1 MLSPRRVTGITVADM
16 SYSEKATVS
25 AVAALIQDDAGRI
38 LLCQQSGGH
47 HLWGLP
53 GGKMR
58 SAESPIH
65 AAVRDIRE
73 ETGTETDILDVVGIY
88 EVTGDG
94 CGEFMPDLVV
104 YVFRGRVTGE
114 VSLNA
119 PGRIGRLAWHSPEA
133 LPEPL
138 TVTTRAALAD
148 AAAGLSGVLRRLE
161 RDPEPALTDE
171 EQVSVT
177 V

>member
-1 MLSPRRVTGITVADM
+1 VRVTGITVTDM

-25 AVAALIQDDAGRI
+25 AVAALIQDSAGRI

-53 GGKMR
+53 GGKIR
-58 SAESPIH
+58 SGESPVH

-73 ETGTETDILDVVGIY
+73 ETGTETEILDVVGIY

-94 CGEFMPDLVV
+94 CGNATPDLVV
-104 YVFRGRVTGE
+104 FVFRGSVTGE

-119 PGRIGRLAWHSPEA
+119 PGRIGRLGWHEPDA
-133 LPEPL
+133 LPAPL
-138 TVTTRAALAD
+138 TATTRAALAD
-148 AAAGLSGVLRRLE
+148 AGSGLSGVLRRLE
-161 RDPEPALTDE
+161 RDPVLTNA
-171 EQVSVT
+171 
-177 V
+177 